1 MSRRTI
7 PVLAGLAVLAL
18 ACAMLRVLVG
28 GSRFGGAYLGWSQDQ
43 TIVGLRLLA
52 TGAAAVVGASLGLAG
67 AQLQALLRNPLASP
81 DLLGMSA
88 GAGFGIVLA
97 SLLAGGV
104 WVAPAIPATLG
115 AIGTLSLVYT
125 VAQRRGQIEPVTLVL
140 IGVIV
145 AVMLA
150 AATLAAQSL
159 MPRETAYS
167 ASRWMLGAI
176 SADVQWWEIAGCAGL
191 LAVALA
197 LSLSLGPLVD
207 GASFSDDE
215 ARAMGV
221 PLAGLRIGLFVVS
234 GLLTA
239 SCVVLAGPIGFVGLV
254 CPHVVRLMI
263 GPAHRGL
270 ALGATMAGASMLLLA
285 DVLVELIPVRT
296 GRLPIGV
303 LTALIGGPVFLVLLR
318 AEMRGR

>member
-1 MSRRTI
+1 ML
-7 PVLAGLAVLAL
+7 VGLAVLAL
-18 ACAMLRVLVG
+18 ACALLRLVVG
-28 GSRFGGAYLGWSQDQ
+28 GSRFGGTYLGWSDDA
-43 TIVGLRLLA
+43 TVVNLRSLA
-52 TGAAAVVGASLGLAG
+52 AGAAAVVGASLGLAG

-115 AIGTLSLVYT
+115 AVGTLGLVYT

-167 ASRWMLGAI
+167 TSRWMLGAI
-176 SADVQWWEIAGCAGL
+176 SADVRWWEIGACGGL
-191 LAVALA
+191 LAGVLA
-197 LSLSLGPLVD
+197 LSLWLGPLVD

-215 ARAMGV
+215 AHAMGV
-221 PLAGLRIGLFVVS
+221 PLARLRIVLFAAS

-239 SCVVLAGPIGFVGLV
+239 ACVVLAGPVGFVGLV
-254 CPHVVRLMI
+254 CPHVVRLLI
-263 GPAHRGL
+263 GPTHRGL
-270 ALGATMAGASMLLLA
+270 AIGATIAGAAMLLLA
-285 DVLVELIPVRT
+285 DVLVEVIPVRT

-318 AEMRGR
+318 GEMRGR